1 MSGPRQIAVVG
12 AGPSGLFSA
21 QALLKAVPGAVID
34 VIEKLPVPHGLI
46 RYGVAPDHQGTKA
59 VTRQFERLFER
70 DGVAFHGNVEIGRE
84 VSLSALLGL
93 YDAVVLAAGLSVDRR
108 LGVPGETLAG
118 VITSGA
124 LTRWINSHP
133 SEGATPPAL
142 GRNVVVVGAGNVAL
156 DIARL
161 LAKTPDEFS
170 GSDFDPTRAAALDAC
185 GIETIDVV
193 GRGSASACRF
203 DPALIKEMAH
213 LACARVEV
221 HGDLDADAPAEAAA
235 RLTALKVIHGAGPA
249 DARRVVRFRFGCT
262 PEEIIGDA
270 AGAVEAVRFRS
281 ADGAILSLP
290 ASSIVTAIG
299 FGCESRA
306 RLIDA
311 ASLPAGDGAGA
322 LPHRIGERLFAVGW
336 FRGGAVGT
344 IPEARRDA
352 KLLADA
358 VAAAP
363 ATAEPM
369 PAARAGR
376 AGLLARIAAAGV
388 TPVSY
393 AHWKHIEAAETAA
406 APPGRARLK
415 LCSTSDM
422 IVHVHRAA

>member
-1 MSGPRQIAVVG
+1 MSGSRQIAVVG

-21 QALLKAVPGAVID
+21 QALVKAVPGAVVD
-34 VIEKLPVPHGLI
+34 VIERLPVPHGLI

-59 VTRQFERLFER
+59 VARQFERLFER
-70 DGVAFHGNVEIGRE
+70 DGVGFHGNVEIGRD
-84 VSLSALLGL
+84 VTLATLLGL

-108 LGVPGETLAG
+108 LGLPGETLAG

-133 SEGATPPAL
+133 GESATPPSL

-170 GSDFDPTRAAALDAC
+170 GSDLDPARATALDAC
-185 GIETIDVV
+185 GIETVDVI
-193 GRGSASACRF
+193 GRGSAAACRF

-213 LACARVEV
+213 LAGARVEV
-221 HGDLDADAPAEAAA
+221 HGDLDVDAPAEVAA
-235 RLTALKVIHGAGPA
+235 RLAALKVIHGAGPA
-249 DARRVVRFRFGCT
+249 DARRIVRFRFGLS
-262 PEEIIGDA
+262 PEEIVGGA
-270 AGAVEAVRFRS
+270 AGAVQAVRFGS
-281 ADGAILSLP
+281 ADGTRRTLP
-290 ASSIVTAIG
+290 ATSVVTAIG
-299 FGCESRA
+299 FGCDSRA
-306 RLIDA
+306 ALIDPVGV
-311 ASLPAGDGAGA
+311 PAGDGAGA
-322 LPHRIGERLFAVGW
+322 LPHRIADRLFAVGW

-352 KLLADA
+352 KLLADT
-358 VAAAP
+358 VAATL
-363 ATAEPM
+363 TAAEVTSSP
-369 PAARAGR
+369 RAGR
-376 AGLLARIAAAGV
+376 AGLLARLAAAGV
-388 TPVSY
+388 TPVSF